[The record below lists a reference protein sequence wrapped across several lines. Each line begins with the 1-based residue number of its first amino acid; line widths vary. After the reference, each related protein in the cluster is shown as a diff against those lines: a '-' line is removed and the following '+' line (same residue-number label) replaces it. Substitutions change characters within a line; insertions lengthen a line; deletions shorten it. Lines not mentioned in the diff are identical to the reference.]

1 MSHVIHYQPRI
12 WNLKFG
18 KCIFFDKI
26 NGHLPG
32 GRGTDRHQKTRFQD
46 AIEDRYRGI
55 DKFFRL
61 KKVRAG

>member
-1 MSHVIHYQPRI
+1 MG
-12 WNLKFG
+12 NDK
-18 KCIFFDKI
+18 IFDGI

-32 GRGTDRHQKTRFQD
+32 ARGTDRHQKTRFQD

-61 KKVRAG
+61 KKVTAR